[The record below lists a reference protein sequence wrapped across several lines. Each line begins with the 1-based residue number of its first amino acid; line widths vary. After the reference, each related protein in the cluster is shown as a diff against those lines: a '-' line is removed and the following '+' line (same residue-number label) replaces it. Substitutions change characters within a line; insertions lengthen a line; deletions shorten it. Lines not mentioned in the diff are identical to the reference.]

1 MNIFRVFLFFIIFL
15 VVIFFYIKNN
25 RTFKNSVAL
34 RHYENTNLLPWLE
47 GIPSYHYHGT
57 SKTESYDLK
66 ESLETDMKYLIKNH
80 IKNNDSVL
88 DIGCGFCGFNKLVN
102 EIYDNVKVTNLTI
115 SKEAYDY
122 CSKKGYNIKLQDFFS
137 YDDKKQYDVVVLNE
151 SFFYLGRNLE
161 EKYDTIKKIYGIT
174 NKLIG
179 IFATH
184 LNNEI
189 ETWSNSGRTISPEEL
204 KYIFDNV
211 GWKIID
217 IKMKAYFEEIK
228 ACHDMSNIILDNS
241 AKLKNPMPQ
250 EIKNWLGTLDKAIL
264 YGGNGGYRQ
273 ILAAVA

>member
-115 SKEAYDY
+115 SKEAYEY
-122 CSKKGYNIKLQDFFS
+122 CSKQGYDIKLQDFLS
-137 YDDKKQYDVVVLNE
+137 YNSKKKYDVVVLNE

-161 EKYDTIKKIYGIT
+161 EKNETIKKISGIT
-174 NKLIG
+174 NKIIG

-204 KYIFDNV
+204 KYIFDKN
-211 GWKIID
+211 GWEIMD
-217 IKMKAYFEEIK
+217 IKIKPYFEEIQ
-228 ACHDMSNIILDNS
+228 ACVEINNIILDNS
-241 AKLKNPMPQ
+241 EKIESPMPQ
-250 EIKNWLGTLDKAIL
+250 EIKNWLGTLNIAIL
-264 YGGNGGYRQ
+264 NDGNGGYRQ
-273 ILAAVA
+273 ILAAVK